1 MKINYDKEADTF
13 DITLKRGRVDRTIEI
28 APEVFVDLNKEGVP
42 LYLEIIGVS
51 EKFGKKNFSD
61 VVIGG
66 KTIRLPIAV

>member
-66 KTIRLPIAV
+66 KTIRLPITV

>member
-13 DITLKRGRVDRTIEI
+13 DITLKKGKVDRTIEI

-66 KTIRLPIAV
+66 KTIRLPITV